1 MAGYDTAGQIQNTY
15 SSAHSEFGTDPN
27 FWVRYFT
34 PSPAADI
41 FSDNAE
47 AECIGAWDSGGPH
60 IMCICAPIQSRL
72 SGSTAEGQADAQ
84 SMCASMLTGYH
95 AVAPLNLPS
104 SHELWCW
111 LDQEAS
117 TSLSL
122 DYWNGWANY
131 IANYNFAGLGTYPL
145 YPGLYCNPDAAYP
158 SCTVIAKATG
168 LNIPVAVWSSEPE
181 PCGKLASPPSWK
193 AESCTSVSKSTVTT
207 KLWQYGEQGA
217 CGYSANV
224 DLDVGASGWDMAD
237 YSFVVSSKP

>member
-1 MAGYDTAGQIQNTY
+1 MAGYDTAGEIQNTY

-41 FSDNAE
+41 LSDNAE

-104 SHELWCW
+104 VISAIESPIPCPTSAPVT
-111 LDQEAS
+111 AS
-117 TSLSL
+117 ISR
-122 DYWNGWANY
+122 
-131 IANYNFAGLGTYPL
+131 I
-145 YPGLYCNPDAAYP
+145 PGPPFGP
-158 SCTVIAKATG
+158 S
-168 LNIPVAVWSSEPE
+168 
-181 PCGKLASPPSWK
+181 
-193 AESCTSVSKSTVTT
+193 
-207 KLWQYGEQGA
+207 
-217 CGYSANV
+217 
-224 DLDVGASGWDMAD
+224 
-237 YSFVVSSKP
+237 